1 MRNTIQGKIAFALLV
16 LLSCS
21 ACPLESP
28 EPLSSKGDEAL
39 DVQLLGKWSAIQK
52 QGEEFETGK
61 VAIYV
66 FNSSEYYLVV
76 SKDGVEEDRYA
87 AHPTTISGKK
97 FLNVRDLEGKE
108 NTYHF
113 VWYTLSP
120 TGELSIQFVREEPFE
135 EVTATAEA
143 IREVLELR
151 INDPALFEESSH
163 HLRKESAGE

>member
-1 MRNTIQGKIAFALLV
+1 MNTIRSKIVFALLV

-21 ACPLESP
+21 GCPLKSP

-52 QGEEFETGK
+52 QGEEFESGK

-66 FNSSEYYLVV
+66 FNTSEYYLVV

-87 AHPTTISGKK
+87 AHPTTIAGEN
-97 FLNVRDLEGKE
+97 FLNVRDLEEKE
-108 NTYHF
+108 VTYNF
-113 VWYTLSP
+113 VRYTLSP
-120 TGELSIQFVREEPFE
+120 TGELSIQFVQEEPFE
-135 EVTATAEA
+135 EVAATAEA
-143 IREVLELR
+143 IREVLEQR

-163 HLRKESAGE
+163 HLRKESAGK

>member
-1 MRNTIQGKIAFALLV
+1 MMKTIRSKIIFALLV

-21 ACPLESP
+21 ACPLKSP

-52 QGEEFETGK
+52 EGEEFESGK

-66 FNSSEYYLVV
+66 FNTSEYYLVV

-87 AHPTTISGKK
+87 AHPTTIAGEN
-97 FLNVRDLEGKE
+97 FLNVRDLEEKE
-108 NTYHF
+108 VTYNF
-113 VWYTLSP
+113 VRYTLSP
-120 TGELSIQFVREEPFE
+120 TGELSIQFVQEEPFE
-135 EVTATAEA
+135 EVAATAEA
-143 IREVLELR
+143 IREVIEQR

-163 HLRKESAGE
+163 HLRKESAGK

>member
-1 MRNTIQGKIAFALLV
+1 MMNTIRGKITFALLV

-21 ACPLESP
+21 ACPLKSP

-52 QGEEFETGK
+52 EGEEFESGK

-66 FNSSEYYLVV
+66 FNTSEYYLVV

-87 AHPTTISGKK
+87 AHPTTIAGEK
-97 FLNVRDLEGKE
+97 FLNVRDLEEKE
-108 NTYHF
+108 VTYNF
-113 VWYTLSP
+113 VRYTSSL
-120 TGELSIQFVREEPFE
+120 TGELSIQFVQEEPFE
-135 EVTATAEA
+135 EVAATAEA
-143 IREVLELR
+143 IREVIEQR

-163 HLRKESAGE
+163 SLRKESAGE